1 MIRVRQVK
9 VNIDDDNLKKT
20 IAKKLNIKE
29 KEIIKY
35 EIKKKS
41 LDARKNH
48 KLSFV
53 YEFDVLINNEEK
65 YLLNNK
71 NQDIFKSPIE
81 EYKFQVKGDKKIN
94 NEISIIGAG
103 PAGLFCAYVLAENG
117 YKPVIYERGEKIE
130 DRINTVNE
138 FWKKGILNEESNVQF
153 GEGGAG
159 TFSDGKLNTLVKDK
173 YCRMKK
179 VFEIFVE

>member
-9 VNIDDDNLKKT
+9 VNIDDDNLKRS

-117 YKPVIYERGEKIE
+117 YRPVIYERG
-130 DRINTVNE
+130 
-138 FWKKGILNEESNVQF
+138 
-153 GEGGAG
+153 
-159 TFSDGKLNTLVKDK
+159 
-173 YCRMKK
+173 
-179 VFEIFVE
+179 